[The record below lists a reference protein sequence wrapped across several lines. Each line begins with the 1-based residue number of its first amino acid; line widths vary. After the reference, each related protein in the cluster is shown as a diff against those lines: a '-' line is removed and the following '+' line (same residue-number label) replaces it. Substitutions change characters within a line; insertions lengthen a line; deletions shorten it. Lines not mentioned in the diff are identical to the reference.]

1 MENSD
6 AADWA
11 NETLQSQFHAVHDA
25 TNTSTVCAYGDA
37 SIATMTLAQF
47 FGVTGAALAPRSDQN
62 KLLPLSEP
70 VSSRDVPI
78 KILQSKIEAATTS
91 AEAAYAQA
99 ALHAELS
106 ARAGIDQRFSALSR
120 ILAAGDDFAASE
132 LLAPLPRSSSCTDPD
147 AVSDF
152 ACAERAFDAYT
163 SICGGFTDYSL
174 KYFKLLRRACA
185 NKKMQSEIQVAL
197 KQVC

>member
-6 AADWA
+6 VSDWTK
-11 NETLQSQFHAVHDA
+11 ETLQSQFDAVHDA

-47 FGVTGAALAPRSDQN
+47 FGVTGAAPAPRSDRR
-62 KLLPLSEP
+62 LLPLSEP

-78 KILQSKIEAATTS
+78 RILQSRIEAATSS
-91 AEAAYAQA
+91 AEASIAQA
-99 ALHAELS
+99 ALRFELS
-106 ARAGIDQRFSALSR
+106 ARASADERFTALSR
-120 ILAAGDDFAASE
+120 ILAAGDDVAVAE

-152 ACAERAFDAYT
+152 PCAERAFDAYS

-185 NKKMQSEIQVAL
+185 NKNMESKIEAAL

>member
-6 AADWA
+6 VADWA

-47 FGVTGAALAPRSDQN
+47 FGVTGSARAPRSDR
-62 KLLPLSEP
+62 KLSLLSEP

-78 KILQSKIEAATTS
+78 KILQSKIEATTTS

-106 ARAGIDQRFSALSR
+106 ARELIDQRFSSISR

-185 NKKMQSEIQVAL
+185 NKKMQSEIELAL